1 MDILLER
8 IVNDYQ
14 KNNKNASKRIY
25 LRLYETLRNGILNND
40 YPVGNHLPSTRVL
53 ASTLRIS
60 RSSVMRSYELLGIE
74 GYINS
79 KQGSGYAIL
88 DILKKNE
95 IRKVP
100 ISADKYAELSNEG
113 KSFLANINLIN
124 PTDDKSIAFRPGL
137 PPLDIFPVN
146 LWKNLSNLYWR
157 NIKTSTLSYYPS
169 SGIESLKKSL
179 ASYLNISRNLK
190 CNYHQIIIVSGSL
203 QSLFLIGKVLINIG
217 DTVYMENPTFPNVHT
232 IFRSLNAHIV
242 GLEMDLEG
250 AIVPSKKKKTTVQPK
265 LIHVTPSAHYPSG
278 VPMSLTRKH
287 EILEWAA
294 ANKSFIIEN
303 DYEHDVIHRNQKNP
317 SLFSLDNEDRTIYLG
332 TFNRVL
338 HPSIRLGY
346 MIVPNHLIN
355 AVQALQKLSHR
366 FISPSI
372 QIVMN
377 QFIEKK
383 MLMSHIKNVQQAADE
398 RRKTFIH
405 AFNIAFKGKL
415 TIAELPS
422 DVLHLL
428 IELPP
433 EVAESKY
440 ISILQDQKIVVHPYS
455 KCFIH
460 GPVGNGII
468 VGFSS
473 VRTPAMK
480 KKIQLMAD
488 LFFEHF

>member
-1 MDILLER
+1 MDVLLER
-8 IVNDYQ
+8 IVNDYR
-14 KNNKNASKRIY
+14 KNTKHASKRIY
-25 LRLYETLRNGILNND
+25 LKLYETIRNGILNND
-40 YPVGNHLPSTRVL
+40 YPVGNDLPSTRIL
-53 ASTLRIS
+53 AAELGIS
-60 RSSVMRSYELLGIE
+60 RSSVVRSYELLGIE
-74 GYINS
+74 GYVAS
-79 KQGSGYAIL
+79 KQGAGYAIL

-100 ISADKYAELSNEG
+100 ISPDKYADLSSEG

-124 PTDDKSIAFRPGL
+124 PTDYKSIAFRPGL

-203 QSLFLIGKVLINIG
+203 QSLFLIGKVLINVG

-232 IFRSLNAHIV
+232 IFRSLNAKIEA
-242 GLEMDLEG
+242 LDLDEQG
-250 AIVPSKKKKTTVQPK
+250 AMVPSQKKKTTEHPK

-278 VPMSLTRKH
+278 IPMSLKRKH
-287 EILEWAA
+287 EILEWAS

-303 DYEHDVIHRNQKNP
+303 DYEHEIIHRDQQSP

-383 MLMSHIKNVQQAADE
+383 MLMTHIKNVQQAADE
-398 RRKTFIH
+398 RRKGFVQ
-405 AFNIAFKGKL
+405 AFNTAFKGKL
-415 TIAELPS
+415 NISESLT

-433 EVAESKY
+433 EISESKY

-455 KCFIH
+455 KCFIN

-468 VGFSS
+468 VGYSS

-488 LFFEHF
+488 LYFQHF